1 MATVTLHDIDDRI
14 MRRLETQARLHGR
27 SVEREIA
34 ALLAEAVAM
43 PLSAGERV
51 AIANRIAAM
60 TPKNVPQTD
69 SVLLLREGRDLR
81 A

>member
-14 MRRLETQARLHGR
+14 MHRLETQARVHGR

-34 ALLAEAVAM
+34 ALLADAVAK
-43 PLSAGERV
+43 PLSADERV

-60 TPKNVPQTD
+60 TPKGVTQTD
-69 SVLLLREGRDLR
+69 SVVLLREERDR
-81 A
+81 